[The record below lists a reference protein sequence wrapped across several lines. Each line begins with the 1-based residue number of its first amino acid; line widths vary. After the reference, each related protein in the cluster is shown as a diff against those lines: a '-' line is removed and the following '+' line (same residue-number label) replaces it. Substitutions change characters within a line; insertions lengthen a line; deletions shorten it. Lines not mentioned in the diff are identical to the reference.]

1 MESMH
6 KRCVQEIVC
15 RKRRKKTSGKRQ
27 RKMKKMEGGIRDGGV
42 NSIKGRKELK
52 NVKGREKLQYVRKGQ
67 EKKKKTTFNP
77 TDSEK
82 DEYLQRKKNSKKK
95 KY

>member
-1 MESMH
+1 M
-6 KRCVQEIVC
+6 C

-52 NVKGREKLQYVRKGQ
+52 NVKGREKL
-67 EKKKKTTFNP
+67 
-77 TDSEK
+77 
-82 DEYLQRKKNSKKK
+82 
-95 KY
+95 

>member
-1 MESMH
+1 M
-6 KRCVQEIVC
+6 K
-15 RKRRKKTSGKRQ
+15 
-27 RKMKKMEGGIRDGGV
+27 KKMEGGIRDGGV
-42 NSIKGRKELK
+42 NGIKGRRRRRGRKELK

-67 EKKKKTTFNP
+67 EKKRKTTFNP

-95 KY
+95 KYKEGKARGGRIYVFWQREEWCR